1 VSLVLSVASGKGGT
15 GKTVVSTSLAWV
27 AALEREVLFLD
38 CDVEDPDAHFYLK
51 PEWKEEKEVLVT
63 VPQVDSER
71 CDGCGA
77 CAEFCRFNALAVIK
91 DDVLVFPELCH
102 GCGGCALAC
111 TFKCISET
119 ERRIGI
125 VRTGSSGRIA
135 FRQGLLDIG
144 EPMCL
149 PVIRVLRS
157 GISENGLTIVD
168 CPPGTGC
175 PMVASIEGS
184 DYCVLVTEPSPFG
197 RHDLDLAHRVASDLG
212 IPHGVVINKDTG
224 GSPIIEDYCSS
235 EGIEV
240 LGRIP
245 YTRDIA
251 ELCSRGEVLSE
262 TRCEW
267 RSEFFKILRAVKEA
281 CQSSLLS

>member
-1 VSLVLSVASGKGGT
+1 MSLVLSVASGKGGT
-15 GKTVVSTSLAWV
+15 GKTTVSTSLARVV
-27 AALEREVLFLD
+27 ALHREVLFLD

-51 PEWKEEKEVLVT
+51 PEWKAERKVLVT
-63 VPQVDSER
+63 VPQVDGER

-111 TFKCISET
+111 AFKCINET

-125 VRTGSSGRIA
+125 VRAGSSGRIA
-135 FRQGLLDIG
+135 VNQGLLDIG
-144 EPMCL
+144 EPMSL
-149 PVIRVLRS
+149 AVIRELRS
-157 GISENGLTIVD
+157 GIRGNDITIID

-175 PMVASIEGS
+175 PMVTSIEGS
-184 DYCVLVTEPSPFG
+184 DYCLLVTEPSPFG

-224 GSPIIEDYCSS
+224 GSSIIEDYCSS
-235 EGIEV
+235 EAIDV

-262 TRCEW
+262 TRYEW
-267 RSEFFKILRAVKEA
+267 RGEFLKILRAVNEA
-281 CQSSLLS
+281 CRSSLLS